1 MKGIIGK
8 CSRNSLFIEIGNCL
22 DIYLIRLKEESENAG
37 LKLNIQKTK
46 IMASSPITSW
56 QIKRPKAEAVTDFIF
71 LGSKI
76 TADSDYSHEIR
87 RYLLFGRKTVENLD
101 RVLKSRDIILPTK
114 VSIVK
119 TMVTPVVVYR
129 SESQTIKN
137 AERQRTNDFR
147 LW

>member
-1 MKGIIGK
+1 MSRLFASGGQSIGA
-8 CSRNSLFIEIGNCL
+8 SAS
-22 DIYLIRLKEESENAG
+22 
-37 LKLNIQKTK
+37 
-46 IMASSPITSW
+46 ASSPITSW